1 MLIRLSVD
9 LLLLKININPVFAI
23 VWESFTSLLLIALA
37 GFWLFSGMQRSQ
49 AITNLTSERFLSDTK
64 RLLIIVFT
72 IIALLLLDIQATAFD
87 WFDDVY
93 TQTIWKNLLSVLST
107 LVFVFILSF
116 LYKWLMARRTKRSTL
131 HIAILMYII
140 AYFVTY
146 DFLLL
151 LGMGKNTFT
160 SLVNFFMVIAAIY
173 LIWSSSGK
181 ANWITSLT
189 KRKKWELF
197 FLSFFQIAFSVF
209 VIIVVD
215 DSTIIIGT
223 FKSFFEPLPVLVK
236 LAFTYLGVY
245 NLRLITLT
253 IGAIPTSEIVERKN
267 TELQSIAFLNKYIAD
282 SQNKTDRSLLE
293 TVTKIAQQTS
303 GAHAAW
309 IEIYSEDV
317 ETLLYTTEN
326 VSLDALERL
335 HSETSIKKEFL
346 KLQDTILIK
355 SVPEN
360 DHIYYLTK
368 FLPHAKS
375 LIASPILANNKRVGT
390 IVVFDSEEYSF
401 ESDDVNLLNA
411 FSDNVRIALDNARL
425 VRESIDQEK
434 YKNELMLAH
443 EMQNKLLPQSLPSID
458 SYSVAAFTVSATE
471 VGGDYYDHVY
481 LKNNVPC
488 LLIGDVSGKG
498 ISAAF
503 YMAQLKGTVLALAS
517 ECTGPAELLKRVNS
531 VLYKN
536 MDKKSYITMSAIS
549 FEGNRVTHARSGH
562 MPLLVSQNNS
572 ITFHRPDG
580 LGIGLVGA
588 DFFDSRIVEEK
599 LTLALGNLC
608 LLYTDGINE
617 LRNAQNE
624 EFGFERLKQYVLK
637 NSIYDAEQ
645 FTLDL
650 KSFLM
655 DYSKE
660 SPRHDDMTLI
670 TVIYKGSQA

>member
-1 MLIRLSVD
+1 
-9 LLLLKININPVFAI
+9 
-23 VWESFTSLLLIALA
+23 
-37 GFWLFSGMQRSQ
+37 MQSSKLT
-49 AITNLTSERFLSDTK
+49 TNLTSERFLSDSK
-64 RLLIIVFT
+64 KLLIIVFST
-72 IIALLLLDIQATAFD
+72 IVLLLFDIQSSAFNL
-87 WFDDVY
+87 FDDIY
-93 TQTIWKNLLSVLST
+93 TETVWKNLLSALSI
-107 LVFVFILSF
+107 LVIVYILSY

-131 HIAILMYII
+131 FIAILMYIL
-140 AYFVTY
+140 AYFVIY

-151 LGMGKNTFT
+151 LDMGRNAFT

-197 FLSFFQIAFSVF
+197 FLSFFQIAFSLF
-209 VIIVVD
+209 LIIVVN
-215 DSTIIIGT
+215 DSAIIIST
-223 FKSFFEPLPVLVK
+223 LKSFFEPLPILTK
-236 LAFTYLGVY
+236 LAFAYLGVY

-267 TELQSIAFLNKYIAD
+267 SELQSIAFLNKYIAD

-303 GAHAAW
+303 GSHAAW
-309 IEIYSEDV
+309 IEIYSESA
-317 ETLLYTTEN
+317 ETTLYTTEN
-326 VSLDALERL
+326 VSLDALEKL
-335 HSETSIKKEFL
+335 HAETSIKSEFL
-346 KLQDTILIK
+346 KLQDTTLVK

-360 DHIYYLTK
+360 EHIYYLSK
-368 FLPHAKS
+368 YLPLAKS
-375 LIASPILANNKRVGT
+375 LIASPILANSKRVGT

-401 ESDDVNLLNA
+401 ESDEVNLLNA

-443 EMQNKLLPQSLPSID
+443 EMQNKLLPQSIPFIYN
-458 SYSVAAFTVSATE
+458 YSVAAFTVSATE

-517 ECTGPAELLKRVNS
+517 ECTSPAKLLKKVNS
-531 VLYKN
+531 VLYRN

-549 FEGNRVTHARSGH
+549 FEGNRATHARAGH
-562 MPLLVSQNNS
+562 MPLLASLNNS
-572 ITFHRPDG
+572 ISFHRPDG
-580 LGIGLVGA
+580 LGIGLVDA
-588 DFFDSRIVEEK
+588 EFFDSRIVEEQ
-599 LTLALGNLC
+599 LQLMPGDLC

-617 LRNAQNE
+617 LRNIQNE
-624 EFGFERLKQYVLK
+624 EFGFESLKQYVQK
-637 NSIYDAEQ
+637 NSIYDAEE
-645 FTLDL
+645 FMLDL
-650 KSFLM
+650 KAFLM
-655 DYSKE
+655 EYSKE

-670 TVIYKGSQA
+670 TVIYKGIQA